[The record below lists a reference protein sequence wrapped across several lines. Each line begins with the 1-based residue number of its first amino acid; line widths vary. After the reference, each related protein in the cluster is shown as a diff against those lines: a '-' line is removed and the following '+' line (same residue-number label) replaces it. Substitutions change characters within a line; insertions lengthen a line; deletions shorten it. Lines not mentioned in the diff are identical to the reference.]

1 MKSHTFGRLETLRE
15 KYGPGIFG
23 KIAQRLLALAFY
35 NADFNVV
42 AERSVQGDD
51 IAVAN
56 SVGEKYALEVK
67 TTDKK
72 TILISKG
79 NIDALKERASD
90 GYIPLIAALRI
101 QLFEDWVV
109 ANIPLSQLRPG
120 SLLLSR
126 LRAYRMRQLEESICP
141 AFEEVVNQHFS
152 SVLSGGEQYL
162 IKVLD
167 ERRGGSP

>member
-1 MKSHTFGRLETLRE
+1 MKSDTFGRLQTLRE

-35 NADFNVV
+35 DADFNVV

-72 TILISKG
+72 AILISKG

-90 GYIPLIAALRI
+90 GYIPVIAALRI

-109 ANIPLSQLRPG
+109 AKIPLNQLRPG
-120 SLLLSR
+120 TLPLSR
-126 LRAYRMRQLEESICP
+126 LRAYRMKQLEGSLCP
-141 AFEEVVNQHFS
+141 AFEAVVNEHFS
-152 SVLSGGEQYL
+152 DVLSGGERYL
-162 IKVLD
+162 ISVLD
-167 ERRGGSP
+167 ERRGGNP

>member
-1 MKSHTFGRLETLRE
+1 MKSDTFGRLQTLR
-15 KYGPGIFG
+15 KNYGPGIFG

-35 NADFNVV
+35 DADFNVV

-67 TTDKK
+67 TTEKK

-79 NIDALKERASD
+79 NLDALKERASD
-90 GYIPLIAALRI
+90 GYIPLVATLRI

-109 ANIPLSQLRPG
+109 AKIPLNQLRPG
-120 SLLLSR
+120 SLPLSR
-126 LRAYRMRQLEESICP
+126 LRAYRMRQLEDSICP
-141 AFEEVVNQHFS
+141 AFERVVNEHFS
-152 SVLSGGEQYL
+152 SVLSAGEQYL
-162 IKVLD
+162 IKVLA
-167 ERRGGSP
+167 ERRGGIP